1 VSRPP
6 TSSSSSSSTD
16 PAEPSGRTGS
26 GVPGSKALA
35 WAVVGL
41 AALRKRKDQSTARRA
56 RVDPFRPRPSH
67 AGATGTNGQVAT
79 SEPGMRAALDRQA
92 ANSGGS
98 NPEDSNSAG
107 SNSAGSN
114 SAGSNAAGS
123 NSAGENTPDRPGD
136 QAELPTQI
144 PPKGW
149 WQVTRRA
156 FKESSADNVGILAG
170 GIAYAA
176 FLAIFPALIAGISLF
191 GLVADPNTIGQQA
204 EGVLAAL
211 PESAQ
216 PLLRDQIVSLT
227 QTSGGALSWSLV
239 ISILLALW
247 SASSGTSSL
256 MAAVNVAYDEKES
269 RNFLKLRGTA
279 LLLTL
284 GAIIFVL
291 LTLALVAVV
300 PAVLN
305 ALQLGTFINVIV
317 QIVRW
322 ALLIVLIVVA
332 LAVVY
337 RMAPDRDAPQF
348 KWTSVGALVA
358 GVLWVLASLGFS
370 LYVNN
375 FGSYNKTYGALAGVV
390 VLLLWLY
397 LTSYIILLG
406 AEINAESEKQ
416 TKQDTTTGPPLPMGE
431 RRAEAA
437 DTVAD
442 PPEPAKKK

>member
-6 TSSSSSSSTD
+6 TSPPPSPSTGAGD
-16 PAEPSGRTGS
+16 PPDRAKSGM
-26 GVPGSKALA
+26 PGAKALA

-41 AALRKRKDQSTARRA
+41 AALRKRKDQAAVRRA
-56 RVDPFRPRPSH
+56 HVDPFRPRPPH
-67 AGATGTNGQVAT
+67 AGGPGANGRVAT
-79 SEPGMRAALDRQA
+79 SEPGVTTPGPAGQSSR
-92 ANSGGS
+92 NSGSGM
-98 NPEDSNSAG
+98 DSEPSSA
-107 SNSAGSN
+107 
-114 SAGSNAAGS
+114 
-123 NSAGENTPDRPGD
+123 ERPGD
-136 QAELPTQI
+136 QAEQPTQI
-144 PPKGW
+144 PAKGW

-176 FLAIFPALIAGISLF
+176 FLALFPALIAGISLF
-191 GLVADPNTIGQQA
+191 GLVADPATIAQQA

-211 PESAQ
+211 PETAQ
-216 PLLRDQIVSLT
+216 PLLRDQIIALT
-227 QTSGGALSWSLV
+227 QTPSGALSFSLIV
-239 ISILLALW
+239 SILLALW
-247 SASSGTSSL
+247 SASAGTSSL
-256 MAAVNVAYDEKES
+256 MTGINIAYDEQES
-269 RNFLKLRGTA
+269 RNFFKLRGTA

-291 LTLALVAVV
+291 ITLALVAVV
-300 PAVLN
+300 PAALN

-322 ALLIVLIVVA
+322 ALLVVLVVVA

-348 KWTSVGALVA
+348 KWTSIGALVA
-358 GVLWVLASLGFS
+358 AALWVLASLGFS
-370 LYVNN
+370 FYVNN

>member
-6 TSSSSSSSTD
+6 TSSPSSTSSSGPD
-16 PAEPSGRTGS
+16 DQPARS
-26 GVPGSKALA
+26 GVPGATALA

-41 AALRKRKDQSTARRA
+41 AAFRKRKDQSAVHKA
-56 RVDPFRPRPSH
+56 SVDPFRPRPPRAH
-67 AGATGTNGQVAT
+67 GPGTNGQVAT
-79 SEPGMRAALDRQA
+79 SEPGVHAARA
-92 ANSGGS
+92 ANSAGTDSASGTPAS
-98 NPEDSNSAG
+98 NGATSDAAPSDS
-107 SNSAGSN
+107 
-114 SAGSNAAGS
+114 
-123 NSAGENTPDRPGD
+123 TQRPGE

-144 PPKGW
+144 PAKGW

-176 FLAIFPALIAGISLF
+176 FLALFPALIAGISLF
-191 GLVADPNTIGQQA
+191 GLVADPATIAQQA

-211 PESAQ
+211 PETAQ
-216 PLLRDQIVSLT
+216 PLLRDQIVALT
-227 QTSGGALSWSLV
+227 QTPSGALSFSLV
-239 ISILLALW
+239 VSILLALW
-247 SASSGTSSL
+247 SASAGTSSL
-256 MAAVNVAYDEKES
+256 MTGINIAYDEQES

-284 GAIIFVL
+284 GAIVFML
-291 LTLALVAVV
+291 LALALVAVV
-300 PAVLN
+300 PALLN

-322 ALLIVLIVVA
+322 ALLVVLVVVA

-348 KWTSVGALVA
+348 KWTSIGALVA
-358 GVLWVLASLGFS
+358 AALWVLASLGFS
-370 LYVNN
+370 FYVNN

>member
-1 VSRPP
+1 
-6 TSSSSSSSTD
+6 
-16 PAEPSGRTGS
+16 
-26 GVPGSKALA
+26 
-35 WAVVGL
+35 VVGL
-41 AALRKRKDQSTARRA
+41 AALRKRKDQAAVRRA
-56 RVDPFRPRPSH
+56 HTDPFRPRSPRSPD
-67 AGATGTNGQVAT
+67 TG
-79 SEPGMRAALDRQA
+79 P
-92 ANSGGS
+92 
-98 NPEDSNSAG
+98 SNSAPG
-107 SNSAGSN
+107 ADHPVASAGNGAASVTGS
-114 SAGSNAAGS
+114 SA
-123 NSAGENTPDRPGD
+123 RPGD
-136 QAELPTQI
+136 QAAAPTQI
-144 PPKGW
+144 PARGW

-156 FKESSADNVGILAG
+156 FKEASADNAGIIAG

-191 GLVADPNTIGQQA
+191 GLVADPATIAEQA
-204 EGVLAAL
+204 DAVLAAL
-211 PESAQ
+211 PETAQ
-216 PLLRDQIVSLT
+216 PLIRDQIVALT
-227 QTSGGALSWSLV
+227 QTTGNALTWSLA

-256 MAAVNVAYDEKES
+256 MTGINIAYDEQES
-269 RNFLKLRGTA
+269 RNFVKLRGTA

-284 GAIIFVL
+284 GGIVFVL

-305 ALQLGTFINVIV
+305 ALALGTFVNVIV

-322 ALLIVLIVVA
+322 ALLVVLIILA

-337 RMAPDRDAPQF
+337 RLAPDRDAPKF
-348 KWTSVGALVA
+348 TWTSVGALVA
-358 GVLWVLASLGFS
+358 AVLWVLASLGFS

-397 LTSYIILLG
+397 LTSYIVLLG

-416 TKQDTTTGPPLPMGE
+416 TMKDTTTGPPAPMGE

-442 PPEPAKKK
+442 PPEPSKTT

>member
-6 TSSSSSSSTD
+6 TSSPSSTSSSGPD
-16 PAEPSGRTGS
+16 DQPARSGM
-26 GVPGSKALA
+26 PGATALA

-41 AALRKRKDQSTARRA
+41 AAFRKRKDQSAVHKA
-56 RVDPFRPRPSH
+56 SVDPFRPRPPRAH
-67 AGATGTNGQVAT
+67 GPGTNGQVAT
-79 SEPGMRAALDRQA
+79 SEPGVHAARA
-92 ANSGGS
+92 ANSAGTDTASDTSAS
-98 NPEDSNSAG
+98 NGAPSDTAPSNGAQ
-107 SNSAGSN
+107 
-114 SAGSNAAGS
+114 
-123 NSAGENTPDRPGD
+123 RPGE

-144 PPKGW
+144 PAKGW

-156 FKESSADNVGILAG
+156 FKESSADNVGIIAG

-191 GLVADPNTIGQQA
+191 GLVADPATIAQQA

-211 PESAQ
+211 PETAQ

-227 QTSGGALSWSLV
+227 QTPSGALSFSLIV
-239 ISILLALW
+239 SILLALW

-256 MAAVNVAYDEKES
+256 MTGINIAYDEKES

-305 ALQLGTFINVIV
+305 ALQLGTFINIIV
-317 QIVRW
+317 QVVRW
-322 ALLIVLIVVA
+322 ALLIVLIIAA

-337 RMAPDRDAPQF
+337 RLAPDRDAPQF

-416 TKQDTTTGPPLPMGE
+416 TKQDTTKGPPVPMGE

>member
-1 VSRPP
+1 PPGRP
-6 TSSSSSSSTD
+6 
-16 PAEPSGRTGS
+16 AS
-26 GVPGSKALA
+26 GVPGATALA

-41 AALRKRKDQSTARRA
+41 AALSKRKDQSTARQA
-56 RVDPFRPRPSH
+56 RLDPFRPRPPRP
-67 AGATGTNGQVAT
+67 AGPGTNRQVT
-79 SEPGMRAALDRQA
+79 TVEPGVIAASPGPTGQA
-92 ANSGGS
+92 DQAL
-98 NPEDSNSAG
+98 NSA
-107 SNSAGSN
+107 
-114 SAGSNAAGS
+114 
-123 NSAGENTPDRPGD
+123 DRPGD

-156 FKESSADNVGILAG
+156 FKEASADNVGILAG

-176 FLAIFPALIAGISLF
+176 FLAIPPALIAGMSLF
-191 GLVADPNTIGQQA
+191 GLVADPATIAQQA

-211 PESAQ
+211 PEAAQ
-216 PLLRDQIVSLT
+216 PLLRDQIVALT
-227 QTSGGALSWSLV
+227 QTPSGALTWSLA

-256 MAAVNVAYDEKES
+256 MTGINIAYDEQES

-284 GAIIFVL
+284 GAIVFVL

-317 QIVRW
+317 QVVRW
-322 ALLIVLIVVA
+322 FLLVVLIVVA

-337 RMAPDRDAPQF
+337 RLAPDRDAPKF
-348 KWTSVGALVA
+348 TWTSVGALVA
-358 GVLWVLASLGFS
+358 AALWVIASLGFS

-416 TKQDTTTGPPLPMGE
+416 TKQDTTTGPPAPMGE

-442 PPEPAKKK
+442 PPEPAKK

>member
-6 TSSSSSSSTD
+6 TSSPSSTSSSGPD
-16 PAEPSGRTGS
+16 DQPARSGM
-26 GVPGSKALA
+26 PGATALA

-41 AALRKRKDQSTARRA
+41 AAFRKRKDQSAVHKA
-56 RVDPFRPRPSH
+56 SVDPFRPRPPRAHGPGS
-67 AGATGTNGQVAT
+67 NGQVAT
-79 SEPGMRAALDRQA
+79 SEPGVHAARA
-92 ANSGGS
+92 ANSPRTDTASDTSAS
-98 NPEDSNSAG
+98 NG
-107 SNSAGSN
+107 
-114 SAGSNAAGS
+114 AAS
-123 NSAGENTPDRPGD
+123 DAVQRPGE

-144 PPKGW
+144 PAKGW

-156 FKESSADNVGILAG
+156 FKESSADNVGIIAG

-191 GLVADPNTIGQQA
+191 GLVADPATIAQQA

-211 PESAQ
+211 PEAAQ

-227 QTSGGALSWSLV
+227 QTPSGALSFSLIV
-239 ISILLALW
+239 SILLALW

-256 MAAVNVAYDEKES
+256 MTGINIAYDEQES

-284 GAIIFVL
+284 GAIVFVL

-317 QIVRW
+317 QVVRW
-322 ALLIVLIVVA
+322 ALLIVLIIAA

-337 RMAPDRDAPQF
+337 RLAPDRDAPQF
-348 KWTSVGALVA
+348 KWTSVGALVS

-397 LTSYIILLG
+397 LTGYIILLG

-442 PPEPAKKK
+442 PPEPAKRK

>member
-1 VSRPP
+1 
-6 TSSSSSSSTD
+6 
-16 PAEPSGRTGS
+16 
-26 GVPGSKALA
+26 
-35 WAVVGL
+35 
-41 AALRKRKDQSTARRA
+41 
-56 RVDPFRPRPSH
+56 
-67 AGATGTNGQVAT
+67 VAT
-79 SEPGMRAALDRQA
+79 SEPGVHSAQA
-92 ANSGGS
+92 ANSAGTDTASDTPAS
-98 NPEDSNSAG
+98 NGAPSNGA
-107 SNSAGSN
+107 
-114 SAGSNAAGS
+114 
-123 NSAGENTPDRPGD
+123 ERPGE

-144 PPKGW
+144 PAKGW

-176 FLAIFPALIAGISLF
+176 FLALFPALIAGISLF
-191 GLVADPNTIGQQA
+191 GLVADPATIAQQA

-211 PESAQ
+211 PETAQ
-216 PLLRDQIVSLT
+216 PLLRDQIVALT
-227 QTSGGALSWSLV
+227 QTPSGALSFSLV
-239 ISILLALW
+239 VSILLALW
-247 SASSGTSSL
+247 SASAGTSSL
-256 MAAVNVAYDEKES
+256 MTGINIAYDEQES

-284 GAIIFVL
+284 GAIVFML
-291 LTLALVAVV
+291 LALALVAVV
-300 PAVLN
+300 PALLN

-322 ALLIVLIVVA
+322 ALLVVLVVVA

-348 KWTSVGALVA
+348 KWTSIGALVA
-358 GVLWVLASLGFS
+358 AALWVLASLGFS
-370 LYVNN
+370 FYVNN

>member
-6 TSSSSSSSTD
+6 TSSPSSTSSSGPD
-16 PAEPSGRTGS
+16 DQPARS
-26 GVPGSKALA
+26 GVPGATALA

-41 AALRKRKDQSTARRA
+41 AAFRKRKDQSAVHKA
-56 RVDPFRPRPSH
+56 SVDPFRPRPPRAHGPGS
-67 AGATGTNGQVAT
+67 NGQVAT
-79 SEPGMRAALDRQA
+79 SEPGVHAARA
-92 ANSGGS
+92 ANSPRTDTASDTSAS
-98 NPEDSNSAG
+98 NG
-107 SNSAGSN
+107 
-114 SAGSNAAGS
+114 AAS
-123 NSAGENTPDRPGD
+123 DAVQRPGE

-144 PPKGW
+144 PAKGW

-156 FKESSADNVGILAG
+156 FKESSADNVGIIAG

-191 GLVADPNTIGQQA
+191 GLVADPATIAQQA

-211 PESAQ
+211 PEAAQ

-227 QTSGGALSWSLV
+227 QTPSGALSFSLIV
-239 ISILLALW
+239 SILLALW

-256 MAAVNVAYDEKES
+256 MTGINIAYDEQES

-284 GAIIFVL
+284 GAIVFVL

-317 QIVRW
+317 QVVRW
-322 ALLIVLIVVA
+322 ALLIVLIIAA

-337 RMAPDRDAPQF
+337 RLAPDRDAPQF
-348 KWTSVGALVA
+348 KWTSVGALVS

-416 TKQDTTTGPPLPMGE
+416 TKQDTTTGPPVPMGE

>member
-1 VSRPP
+1 MA
-6 TSSSSSSSTD
+6 T
-16 PAEPSGRTGS
+16 AEPGVTAASPGPTGE
-26 GVPGSKALA
+26 
-35 WAVVGL
+35 
-41 AALRKRKDQSTARRA
+41 
-56 RVDPFRPRPSH
+56 
-67 AGATGTNGQVAT
+67 AG
-79 SEPGMRAALDRQA
+79 QA
-92 ANSGGS
+92 S
-98 NPEDSNSAG
+98 DSA
-107 SNSAGSN
+107 
-114 SAGSNAAGS
+114 
-123 NSAGENTPDRPGD
+123 DRPGD

-156 FKESSADNVGILAG
+156 FTEASADNVGILAG

-176 FLAIFPALIAGISLF
+176 VLAIPPALIAGMSLF
-191 GLVADPNTIGQQA
+191 GLVADPATIAQQA

-227 QTSGGALSWSLV
+227 QTSSGALSWSLV

-256 MAAVNVAYDEKES
+256 MTGINIAYDEQES
-269 RNFLKLRGTA
+269 RNFIKLRGTA

-322 ALLIVLIVVA
+322 VLLVVLIVIA

-337 RMAPDRDAPQF
+337 RLAPDRDAPQF
-348 KWTSVGALVA
+348 KWTSVGALVSA
-358 GVLWVLASLGFS
+358 VLWVVASLGFS

-416 TKQDTTTGPPLPMGE
+416 TKQDTTTGPPVPMGE

-442 PPEPAKKK
+442 PPEPAKK

>member
-6 TSSSSSSSTD
+6 TSSPSSTSS
-16 PAEPSGRTGS
+16 EPPDSGKS
-26 GVPGSKALA
+26 GMPGAKALA

-41 AALRKRKDQSTARRA
+41 AAFRKRKDQSDVRRA
-56 RVDPFRPRPSH
+56 RTDPYRARPP
-67 AGATGTNGQVAT
+67 
-79 SEPGMRAALDRQA
+79 RAAAPDTDGQA
-92 ANSGGS
+92 PPTGVHGEPDESGS
-98 NPEDSNSAG
+98 
-107 SNSAGSN
+107 
-114 SAGSNAAGS
+114 
-123 NSAGENTPDRPGD
+123 RPGD
-136 QAELPTQI
+136 QAAVPTQI
-144 PPKGW
+144 PAKGW

-191 GLVADPNTIGQQA
+191 GLVADPSTIAQQA

-211 PESAQ
+211 PETAQ

-227 QTSGGALSWSLV
+227 QTDGGALSFSLA

-256 MAAVNVAYDEKES
+256 MAAINIAYDEQES

-305 ALQLGTFINVIV
+305 ALALGTFINVIV
-317 QIVRW
+317 QVVRW
-322 ALLIVLIVVA
+322 ALLVVLIVVA

-337 RMAPDRDAPQF
+337 RLAPDRDAPQF

-358 GVLWVLASLGFS
+358 AVLWVVASLGFS

-416 TKQDTTTGPPLPMGE
+416 TKQDTTTGPALPMGE

-442 PPEPAKKK
+442 PPEPAKK

>member
-6 TSSSSSSSTD
+6 TS
-16 PAEPSGRTGS
+16 PPPSPSAGTGDQPERGKS
-26 GVPGSKALA
+26 GIPGAKAIA

-41 AALRKRKDQSTARRA
+41 AALTKRKDQATVRRA
-56 RVDPFRPRPSH
+56 HADPFRPRPPR
-67 AGATGTNGQVAT
+67 AGEPGTNGQVAT
-79 SEPGMRAALDRQA
+79 AVEPAGEPGAATESDSRAATADSGNGKDA
-92 ANSGGS
+92 GTAGGSGG
-98 NPEDSNSAG
+98 DAV
-107 SNSAGSN
+107 
-114 SAGSNAAGS
+114 
-123 NSAGENTPDRPGD
+123 RPGD
-136 QAELPTQI
+136 EAAAPTQI
-144 PPKGW
+144 PARGW

-191 GLVADPNTIGQQA
+191 GLVADPATIAEQA

-211 PESAQ
+211 PEAAQ
-216 PLLRDQIVSLT
+216 PLIRDQIIALT
-227 QTSGGALSWSLV
+227 QTPSSALSWSLA

-256 MAAVNVAYDEKES
+256 MTGINIAYDEQES
-269 RNFLKLRGTA
+269 RNFIKLRGTA

-284 GAIIFVL
+284 GAIVFVL

-300 PAVLN
+300 PAILN
-305 ALQLGTFINVIV
+305 ALQLGTLINVIV

-322 ALLIVLIVVA
+322 ALLVVLIIIA
-332 LAVVY
+332 LAVAY
-337 RMAPDRDAPQF
+337 RLAPDRDAPKF

-358 GVLWVLASLGFS
+358 AVLWVLASLGFS

-390 VLLLWLY
+390 ILLLWLY

-416 TKQDTTTGPPLPMGE
+416 TKKDTTTGPPAPMGE

-442 PPEPAKKK
+442 PPEPPKER

>member
-1 VSRPP
+1 
-6 TSSSSSSSTD
+6 
-16 PAEPSGRTGS
+16 
-26 GVPGSKALA
+26 VPGATALA

-41 AALRKRKDQSTARRA
+41 AALRKRKDQAAVRRA
-56 RVDPFRPRPSH
+56 HADPFRPRPPR
-67 AGATGTNGQVAT
+67 AGGPETNGQIATAEPGATTTGPTGAAAT
-79 SEPGMRAALDRQA
+79 STAVE
-92 ANSGGS
+92 
-98 NPEDSNSAG
+98 
-107 SNSAGSN
+107 
-114 SAGSNAAGS
+114 
-123 NSAGENTPDRPGD
+123 RPGD
-136 QAELPTQI
+136 QAAVPTQI
-144 PPKGW
+144 PARGW

-156 FKESSADNVGILAG
+156 FKEASADNVGILAG

-176 FLAIFPALIAGISLF
+176 FLAIFPALIAGISIF
-191 GLVADPNTIGQQA
+191 GLVADPRTIAEQA
-204 EGVLAAL
+204 EGVIAAL
-211 PESAQ
+211 PETAQ

-227 QTSGGALSWSLV
+227 QTSGGALSWSLA
-239 ISILLALW
+239 ISILLAVW
-247 SASSGTSSL
+247 SASSGTNSL
-256 MAAVNVAYDEKES
+256 MAAVNVAYDEQES
-269 RNFLKLRGTA
+269 RNFVKLRGTA

-305 ALQLGTFINVIV
+305 ALALGTFVNVIV
-317 QIVRW
+317 QVVRW
-322 ALLIVLIVVA
+322 ALLVVLIIVA

-337 RMAPDRDAPQF
+337 RLAPDRDAPRF
-348 KWTSVGALVA
+348 TWTSVGAVVA
-358 GVLWVLASLGFS
+358 AVLWVIASLGFS

-416 TKQDTTTGPPLPMGE
+416 TKKDTTTGPPAPMGE

-442 PPEPAKKK
+442 PPEPAKKG

>member
-6 TSSSSSSSTD
+6 TSSSSSSSSAHPDD
-16 PAEPSGRTGS
+16 PPGRSAS
-26 GVPGSKALA
+26 GVPGAKALA

-41 AALRKRKDQSTARRA
+41 AALRKRKDQSTERQA
-56 RVDPFRPRPSH
+56 RVDPFRPRPPR
-67 AGATGTNGQVAT
+67 AGGPSTNGEVAT
-79 SEPGMRAALDRQA
+79 SEPGVPLASTDPTGTNGPKEPNGPDGAKEPNGPNGGA
-92 ANSGGS
+92 ANS
-98 NPEDSNSAG
+98 A
-107 SNSAGSN
+107 
-114 SAGSNAAGS
+114 
-123 NSAGENTPDRPGD
+123 DRPGD
-136 QAELPTQI
+136 EAELPTQI

-176 FLAIFPALIAGISLF
+176 FLAIPPALIAGMSLF
-191 GLVADPNTIGQQA
+191 GLVADPATIAQQA

-216 PLLRDQIVSLT
+216 PLIRDQIVSLT
-227 QTSGGALSWSLV
+227 QTSSGALSWSLV

-256 MAAVNVAYDEKES
+256 MTGINIAYDEQES
-269 RNFLKLRGTA
+269 RNFIKLRGTA

-322 ALLIVLIVVA
+322 VLLVVLIVVA

-337 RMAPDRDAPQF
+337 RLAPDRDAPQF
-348 KWTSVGALVA
+348 KWTSVGALVSA
-358 GVLWVLASLGFS
+358 VLWVVASLGFS

-416 TKQDTTTGPPLPMGE
+416 TKQDTTTGPPVPMGE

-442 PPEPAKKK
+442 PPEPAKK

>member
-6 TSSSSSSSTD
+6 TSSPSSTSSSGPD
-16 PAEPSGRTGS
+16 DQPARSGM
-26 GVPGSKALA
+26 PGATALA

-41 AALRKRKDQSTARRA
+41 AAFRKRKDQSAVHKA
-56 RVDPFRPRPSH
+56 NVDPFRPRPPRAHGPGS
-67 AGATGTNGQVAT
+67 NGQVAT
-79 SEPGMRAALDRQA
+79 SEPGVHAARA
-92 ANSGGS
+92 ANSPRTDTASDTSAS
-98 NPEDSNSAG
+98 NG
-107 SNSAGSN
+107 
-114 SAGSNAAGS
+114 AAS
-123 NSAGENTPDRPGD
+123 DAVQRPGE

-144 PPKGW
+144 PAKGW

-156 FKESSADNVGILAG
+156 FKESSADNVGIIAG

-191 GLVADPNTIGQQA
+191 GLVADPATIAQQA

-211 PESAQ
+211 PEAAQ

-227 QTSGGALSWSLV
+227 QTPSGALSFSLIV
-239 ISILLALW
+239 SILLALW

-256 MAAVNVAYDEKES
+256 MTGINIAYDEQES

-284 GAIIFVL
+284 GAIVFVL

-317 QIVRW
+317 QVVRW
-322 ALLIVLIVVA
+322 ALLIVLIIAA

-337 RMAPDRDAPQF
+337 RLAPDRDAPQF
-348 KWTSVGALVA
+348 KWTSVGALVS

-397 LTSYIILLG
+397 LTGYIILLG

-442 PPEPAKKK
+442 PPEPAKRK

>member
-1 VSRPP
+1 M
-6 TSSSSSSSTD
+6 
-16 PAEPSGRTGS
+16 
-26 GVPGSKALA
+26 PGSKALA

-41 AALRKRKDQSTARRA
+41 AALRKRKDQSAVHKA
-56 RVDPFRPRPSH
+56 SVDPFRPRPPRAH
-67 AGATGTNGQVAT
+67 GPGTNGQVAT
-79 SEPGMRAALDRQA
+79 SEPGVHAAPA
-92 ANSGGS
+92 
-98 NPEDSNSAG
+98 SNSAG
-107 SNSAGSN
+107 SDSASDTPASN
-114 SAGSNAAGS
+114 GAPSDAVQ
-123 NSAGENTPDRPGD
+123 RPGE

-144 PPKGW
+144 PAKGW

-191 GLVADPNTIGQQA
+191 GLVADPATIGQQA

-211 PESAQ
+211 PETAQ

-227 QTSGGALSWSLV
+227 QTSGGALSFSLA

-256 MAAVNVAYDEKES
+256 MTAINIAYDEQES

-284 GAIIFVL
+284 GAIVFVL

-305 ALQLGTFINVIV
+305 ALQLGTFINLIV

-322 ALLIVLIVVA
+322 VLLIVLIIAA

>member
-6 TSSSSSSSTD
+6 TSSPSSTSSSGPDDPPGRSSD
-16 PAEPSGRTGS
+16 GM
-26 GVPGSKALA
+26 PGSKALA

-41 AALRKRKDQSTARRA
+41 AAFRKRKDQSAVHKA
-56 RVDPFRPRPSH
+56 SVDPFRPRPPRAHGPGS
-67 AGATGTNGQVAT
+67 NGQVAT
-79 SEPGMRAALDRQA
+79 SEPGVHAARA
-92 ANSGGS
+92 ANSAGTASASDTPAS
-98 NPEDSNSAG
+98 NGAPSDAVQ
-107 SNSAGSN
+107 
-114 SAGSNAAGS
+114 
-123 NSAGENTPDRPGD
+123 RPGE

-144 PPKGW
+144 PAKGW

-156 FKESSADNVGILAG
+156 FKESSADNVGIIAG

-176 FLAIFPALIAGISLF
+176 FLAVFPALIAGISLF
-191 GLVADPNTIGQQA
+191 GLVADPATIAQQA

-211 PESAQ
+211 PETAQ
-216 PLLRDQIVSLT
+216 PLLRDQIVALT
-227 QTSGGALSWSLV
+227 QTPSGALSFSLV
-239 ISILLALW
+239 VSILLALW
-247 SASSGTSSL
+247 SASAGTSSL
-256 MAAVNVAYDEKES
+256 MTGINIAYDEQES

-284 GAIIFVL
+284 GAIVFVL
-291 LTLALVAVV
+291 LTLALVAIV

-305 ALQLGTFINVIV
+305 ALQLGTFINLIV

-322 ALLIVLIVVA
+322 VLLIVLIIAA

-337 RMAPDRDAPQF
+337 RLAPDRDAPQF

-416 TKQDTTTGPPLPMGE
+416 TKQDTTTGPPVPMGE